1 MEYKMHNPVN
11 EFEIKDIIDAYQK
24 EGMILKSK
32 LEKGDWAAILFERQ

>member
-24 EGMILKSK
+24 KK
-32 LEKGDWAAILFERQ
+32 AEKGEDML